1 MERRE
6 SPCHKRNGRVPCQG
20 DKDWNVPHYG
30 ITLGTISLTT
40 VQGLKLHL
48 ERISTPRP
56 EEAAVLHSMRITL
69 PRPKTR
75 LERVELTL
83 AEERDLFESQQ
94 V

>member
-1 MERRE
+1 
-6 SPCHKRNGRVPCQG
+6 
-20 DKDWNVPHYG
+20 
-30 ITLGTISLTT
+30 
-40 VQGLKLHL
+40 
-48 ERISTPRP
+48 
-56 EEAAVLHSMRITL
+56 MRITL

>member
-1 MERRE
+1 
-6 SPCHKRNGRVPCQG
+6 
-20 DKDWNVPHYG
+20 
-30 ITLGTISLTT
+30 LGTISLTT